1 MIEVKNVYK
10 YFDDRC
16 VNNDISLHIPQGSV
30 FGLLGPNGA
39 GKTTLIRMLATVTT
53 PDRGEIWFNNQLLS
67 SKHIPLIGYMPE
79 ERGLY
84 RKMSVVD
91 QLLYFAELKG
101 LKRSEAKERV
111 KYWMRKMDI
120 LDWADKKMEELSK
133 GMAQKVQFISTILH
147 KPQFLILDE
156 PFSGFDPVNAD
167 LIKELIIEMKN
178 EGTTFLFSTH
188 RMDNVEELCDN
199 LAIIHQGSKIL
210 DGKIHDIRR
219 SFFQNEYDL
228 CFSENPGIE
237 STQNN
242 NSFAY
247 EGNINESSQK
257 SFNSQ
262 SSENSLNYS
271 SPNSDSIPQYSDH
284 NNQSIPQ
291 NNENTSS
298 GSKLSSDSENL
309 LFGKYTIQSSHR
321 DFDNRFW
328 LRIQT
333 RENQSFQTLLNDA
346 FKTGKLVGFQEY
358 VPSIHQIFVNQVTE
372 KES

>member
-10 YFDDRC
+10 YFDERC
-16 VNNDISLHIPQGSV
+16 VNNDISLTIPQGSV

-53 PDRGEIWFNNQLLS
+53 PDRGEIWFNQQPLS
-67 SKHIPLIGYMPE
+67 SKHIPFIGYMPE

-101 LKRSEAKERV
+101 LKRSEAKDRV
-111 KYWMRKMDI
+111 KHWMKKMDI

-147 KPQFLILDE
+147 QPQFLILDE

-199 LAIIHQGSKIL
+199 LAIIHQGEKIL

-228 CFSENPGIE
+228 CFSENPMILTSGDSNNIPKNQE
-237 STQNN
+237 NDIHTSTL
-242 NSFAY
+242 
-247 EGNINESSQK
+247 SSQPD
-257 SFNSQ
+257 Q
-262 SSENSLNYS
+262 
-271 SPNSDSIPQYSDH
+271 
-284 NNQSIPQ
+284 
-291 NNENTSS
+291 
-298 GSKLSSDSENL
+298 L
-309 LFGKYTIQSSHR
+309 LFNQYKIQSMHS
-321 DFDNRFW
+321 DYDNRFW
-328 LRIQT
+328 LRVQT
-333 RENQSFQTLLNDA
+333 NQNQTFQTLLNDA
-346 FKTGKLVGFQEY
+346 FKTGKLIGFQEY

>member
-10 YFDDRC
+10 YFDERC
-16 VNNDISLHIPQGSV
+16 VNNDISLTIPQGSV

-53 PDRGEIWFNNQLLS
+53 PDRGEIWFNQQPLS
-67 SKHIPLIGYMPE
+67 SKHIPFIGYMPE

-101 LKRSEAKERV
+101 LKRSEAKDRV
-111 KYWMRKMDI
+111 KHWMKKMDI

-147 KPQFLILDE
+147 QPQFLILDE

-199 LAIIHQGSKIL
+199 LAIIHQGEKIL

-228 CFSENPGIE
+228 CFSENPMIHFNGD
-237 STQNN
+237 SNN
-242 NSFAY
+242 
-247 EGNINESSQK
+247 
-257 SFNSQ
+257 
-262 SSENSLNYS
+262 
-271 SPNSDSIPQYSDH
+271 
-284 NNQSIPQ
+284 IPQ
-291 NNENTSS
+291 NLENDIHTSN
-298 GSKLSSDSENL
+298 SSSQTDQL
-309 LFGKYTIQSSHR
+309 LFNQYKIQSMHS
-321 DFDNRFW
+321 DYDNRFW
-328 LRIQT
+328 LRVQT
-333 RENQSFQTLLNDA
+333 NQNQTFQTLLNDA
-346 FKTGKLVGFQEY
+346 FKTGKLIGFQEY

>member
-16 VNNDISLHIPQGSV
+16 INDDITLTIPQGTV

-53 PDRGEIWFNNQLLS
+53 PDRGEIMFNQQPLS

-111 KYWMRKMDI
+111 KHWMKKMDI

-167 LIKELIIEMKN
+167 LIKELILEMKN

-237 STQNN
+237 ATH
-242 NSFAY
+242 
-247 EGNINESSQK
+247 
-257 SFNSQ
+257 
-262 SSENSLNYS
+262 
-271 SPNSDSIPQYSDH
+271 NSDSIIKNFENNNNDLNNSTH
-284 NNQSIPQ
+284 NSNSIPK
-291 NNENTSS
+291 NEENSPSESKFTSAS
-298 GSKLSSDSENL
+298 GNL
-309 LFGKYTIQSSHR
+309 LFGKYAIQSLHC

-333 RENQSFQTLLNDA
+333 HENQTLQTLLNDA
-346 FKTGKLVGFQEY
+346 FQTGKLVGFQEY